1 MRGLFCQVSRDDRWK
16 RTHQSSEGNR
26 RGNYPT
32 EPSGLQALGRSLTVD
47 LSYEDLVNI
56 HEFVQ
61 RTLGINAGVRD
72 SSLVDAIAK
81 RPSQGYF
88 GTTPFRDTQSK
99 AASIMEAIIRWSPF
113 VDGNK
118 RTALLATSA
127 YLQVNGYSLV
137 CPLSAVRFCVQ
148 IAQVTEDDPD
158 TTRRLL
164 RRIEGWIRVHSAPKN
179 TLELKRKF
187 NWHLY
192 YPTRLLG
199 FLIRI
204 RLRIVAFA
212 LLDYWL
218 AFDLYPESRKDVE
231 STLHFLLDL
240 AKVGVARRTGPSGRP
255 RAT

>member
-1 MRGLFCQVSRDDRWK
+1 MSLNDRWEC
-16 RTHQSSEGNR
+16 THQGSEGSS
-26 RGNYPT
+26 RGNHPP

-127 YLQVNGYSLV
+127 YLHVNGYSLV

-148 IAQVTEDDPD
+148 VAQVTKDDPD
-158 TTRRLL
+158 TTRKLL
-164 RRIEGWIRVHSAPKN
+164 KRIERWIRIHSAPKN
-179 TLELKRKF
+179 TVELERKF
-187 NWHLY
+187 NWHLD
-192 YPTRLLG
+192 YPTKLLA

-204 RLRIVAFA
+204 RLLIVVRA

-218 AFDLYPESRKDVE
+218 AFDLYPESRKDME
-231 STLHFLLDL
+231 STLRFLLD
-240 AKVGVARRTGPSGRP
+240 VARVGAPRRDRT
-255 RAT
+255 